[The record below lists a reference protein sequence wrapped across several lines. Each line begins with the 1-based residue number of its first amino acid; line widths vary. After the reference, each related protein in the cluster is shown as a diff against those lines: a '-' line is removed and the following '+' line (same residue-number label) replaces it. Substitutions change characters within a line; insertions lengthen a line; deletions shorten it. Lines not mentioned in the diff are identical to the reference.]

1 MQTYPLKCEI
11 LRALWQCRS
20 YLLPEPT
27 LHHQLRLLL
36 RPVPADAEF
45 QAALRE
51 LDAAHLI
58 IAARDALGGPLKWRL
73 TDAGRAEFEQQMF

>member
-1 MQTYPLKCEI
+1 MQTYSLKCEI
-11 LRALWQCRS
+11 LRALSQCRG

-36 RPVPADAEF
+36 RPAPGETEF
-45 QAALRE
+45 AAALRE

-58 IAARDALGGPLKWRL
+58 IGARDALDGPVKWRL
-73 TDAGRAEFEQQMF
+73 TDAGRIEFEQQLY

>member
-1 MQTYPLKCEI
+1 MQNYPLKCEI
-11 LRALWQCRS
+11 LRALSQCRG

-36 RPVPADAEF
+36 RPAPAEADF
-45 QAALRE
+45 HAALRE

-58 IAARDALGGPLKWRL
+58 IGARDALGGPVKWRL
-73 TDAGRAEFEQQMF
+73 TDAGRAEFDQQLL